1 MRKFVF
7 FVILLIVPCV
17 AAGQNVPT
25 GFDLSNYGVRIEA
38 EKRVMVV
45 LSALEMARSR
55 NDAGQF
61 VKLLNAPLSE
71 TGGKFRTHLMQEQSG
86 LNEDLRQRI
95 SQFVAQYKKR
105 HPKSTDAE
113 IVSPFISMAYAL
125 SPLPDMADPAYSADL
140 PGDLLDV
147 LDFAPLAREFYRRS
161 GISSKLDEY
170 VKAYQAEA
178 DGVLRTS
185 TREMVSDIL
194 EYLHTRPETAYIE
207 KVKVQTQKGKSKKT
221 VLQKIETREHERR
234 FVVVPEMLAPSGDVN
249 FLNIKDDYYVV
260 LPPDK
265 DLTNSDVRRAFIQ
278 FVIDPLVLKNSKD
291 ISPIKDAVKP
301 LLDER
306 RKTNPSVSPDVF
318 LTVSRSLVAAI
329 DARQAEYVKT
339 RLATEQA
346 RETIVKMKTE
356 NEKKA
361 VFGKLEKY
369 KQSLADESALLL
381 SEAYERGAV
390 MAFYFADQLKGSE
403 DAGFD
408 IASSMGLMI
417 ASFDAAKETDRLAR
431 SADARKRALT
441 AREERKKHPVG
452 QEPISENP
460 VTVRLLDI
468 QKTIEAKDYV
478 KASADL
484 KQLSAEFPSEPR
496 IYYSMGRVA
505 SLSAESLT
513 DTDMQAQ
520 KLLDA
525 KTAFSNVLKTAGPT
539 TDKALLSLTY
549 VALARIY
556 EFLNDNAYAVKLY
569 DEAIKLAD
577 IPNGAFRD
585 AVAGKQRLL
594 KPQ

>member
-1 MRKFVF
+1 MRKFLF
-7 FVILLIVPCV
+7 FIILLIVPCI

-45 LSALEMARSR
+45 LSALEMARSK
-55 NDAGQF
+55 NDAGQY
-61 VKLLNAPLSE
+61 VKLLNAPLSA
-71 TGGKFRTHLMQEQSG
+71 TGGKFRERLMQEQSG

-278 FVIDPLVLKNSKD
+278 FVIDPLVLKSSKD
-291 ISPIKDAVKP
+291 ISLIKDAVKP

-369 KQSLADESALLL
+369 KQSLADESALVL

-417 ASFDAAKETDRLAR
+417 ASFDAAKETDRLAS
-431 SADARKRALT
+431 SADARKRAL
-441 AREERKKHPVG
+441 AVREERRKHPAS

-460 VTVRLLDI
+460 VTVKLLDI

-478 KASADL
+478 KASSDL

-496 IYYSMGRVA
+496 VYYSMGRVA

-513 DTDMQAQ
+513 DTEMQAQ

-569 DEAIKLAD
+569 DEAIKLD
-577 IPNGAFRD
+577 DVTGGAFRD
-585 AVAGKQRLL
+585 AVAAKQRLL